1 MGDSGSSPP
10 TPRRDTSSPDSYKE
24 QLYAEMAHLAQL
36 SPRSQQAHIE
46 PILMYFSKDHVPGK
60 YKCRWCFQT
69 VRCRISST
77 LNLQKHRDG
86 SINRNGTIHPSCPAR
101 LDAIAC
107 GCQLPQA
114 ADANVNGE

>member
-46 PILMYFSKDHVPGK
+46 PILM
-60 YKCRWCFQT
+60 
-69 VRCRISST
+69 
-77 LNLQKHRDG
+77 
-86 SINRNGTIHPSCPAR
+86 NGTIHPSCPAR

-114 ADANVNGE
+114 ADANVNGSIDTSNHLQIAHFLAYTLVIILISYEQCQLASH